1 MSRKVE
7 NPDSLQLCVRL
18 DQSSR
23 AMLNELLAGT
33 TISSY
38 LRQLIAI
45 DYGRMLERKDVAKRQ
60 APATV
65 SRAGSK

>member
-1 MSRKVE
+1 
-7 NPDSLQLCVRL
+7 
-18 DQSSR
+18 
-23 AMLNELLAGT
+23 MLNELLAGT